1 MTRGPALRALAI
13 AAALAGAALAGAAL
27 AGAAV
32 RSADAPPA
40 AHTEGTSSQSAH
52 ADSAPGQQLD
62 EVLVNG
68 ERPGPGLW
76 RVHRGDAQVWILG
89 GMSPLPKDITWR
101 SKQVE
106 QILDGTR
113 MVLVQ
118 KPIEIGFARILWL
131 LITQRDLLMVGGGK
145 RLHDVLPARLHER
158 FAVQRAKY
166 TDDANKWER
175 FRPLVAAAFLQ
186 QAAFHKVGLSTRVD
200 LGAAMRT
207 LAKKHHVELE
217 EIKIAGVR
225 DIVDAFKTLPPA
237 AENACV
243 EASLATVESGLP
255 RLVDRAQ
262 AWANGN
268 VERIEKLAEPAEID
282 ACRAA
287 LDTGKGAADLISRV
301 RSTWLGSIEE
311 QLRTGGTTMAVIN
324 IDMLIERGG
333 LLDQLRDR
341 GYQVEAPAGAQ

>member
-1 MTRGPALRALAI
+1 MRALAI
-13 AAALAGAALAGAAL
+13 LMALIGLM
-27 AGAAV
+27 
-32 RSADAPPA
+32 PPA
-40 AHTEGTSSQSAH
+40 AHTDPAPSQSVR
-52 ADSAPGQQLD
+52 ADAAQAQQLD
-62 EVLVNG
+62 ELVVSG

-89 GMSPLPKDITWR
+89 SMSPLPKGITWR
-101 SKQVE
+101 SRQVE

-113 MVLVQ
+113 LVMVQ

-131 LITQRDLLMVGGGK
+131 LITQRSLLMIGGGK
-145 RLHDVLPARLHER
+145 RLHDVLPAPLHER

-166 TDDANKWER
+166 TDDADKWEH

-200 LGAAMRT
+200 LGAAMRA
-207 LAKKHHVELE
+207 LAKKHHVDLD

-225 DIVDAFKTLPPA
+225 DIVDALKTLPPA

-243 EASLATVESGLP
+243 AASLATVESGLP

-268 VERIEKLAEPAEID
+268 VELIEKLAEPAEID

-287 LDTGKGAADLISRV
+287 IDTGKGASDLISRI
-301 RSTWLGSIEE
+301 RATWLGSIEE
-311 QLRTGGTTMAVIN
+311 QLRAGGTTMAVIN
-324 IDMLIERGG
+324 IDMLIEGGG
-333 LLDQLRDR
+333 LLDQLRAR
-341 GYQVEAPAGAQ
+341 GYQVEAPAGAR